1 MSFKFFS
8 RNGEILPSEQA
19 VVSLD
24 DIAYGYGYGV
34 YETIRVAQGIPYFIN
49 DHLERFM
56 ISAQAITLEH
66 AFTPDFV
73 KEAIVRLIEA
83 NKTDTSNIKM
93 LLIGG
98 RTAKDATLYIQMHN
112 PLFPDRKLYKKGAH
126 TITEQYER
134 LYPQAKT
141 LNMLPS
147 YLAYKKAS
155 VAGAY
160 DALLVNHSGCITEG
174 TRTNFYV
181 LQGKTIISPPSSEI
195 LLGVMRKAILRVAA
209 INGFEFKERPI
220 PLESLAEYDAAFISS
235 TSTKIMPLHS
245 VDEFEFGDK
254 PPALIELMRQF
265 DEFYKNCKGKLE

>member
-1 MSFKFFS
+1 MSFEFFS
-8 RNGEILPSEQA
+8 RNGEILPSSQA

-49 DHLERFM
+49 DHIERFM
-56 ISAQAITLEH
+56 ASAQAITLEH
-66 AFTPDFV
+66 TFAPEFV
-73 KEAIVRLIEA
+73 KEAIVALIKA

-98 RTAKDATLYIQMHN
+98 RTAGDATLYIQMHN

-126 TITEQYER
+126 TITERYER
-134 LYPQAKT
+134 LYPHAKT

-155 VAGAY
+155 AAGAY
-160 DALLVNHSGCITEG
+160 DALLIDRDGCITEG

-181 LQGKTIISPPSSEI
+181 LQDKTIISPPSSDI
-195 LLGVMRKAILRVAA
+195 LLGVMRKAILQVALV
-209 INGFEFKERPI
+209 NGFEVKEQPI
-220 PLESLAEYDAAFISS
+220 PLDSIASYDAAFISS

-245 VDEFEFGDK
+245 VDEFVFGEK
-254 PPALIELMRQF
+254 PVALTELMQRF
-265 DEFYKNCKGKLE
+265 DEFYKNCDGKL

>member
-1 MSFKFFS
+1 MSAVFFS
-8 RNGEILPSEQA
+8 RNGEILPSDQA

-34 YETIRVAQGIPYFIN
+34 YETIRVAQGVPYFVN

-66 AFTPDFV
+66 TFTPEFI
-73 KEAIVRLIEA
+73 KQAIIKLIEA

-98 RTAKDATLYIQMHN
+98 RTAAEATLYIQMHN

-126 TITEQYER
+126 TITENYER

-155 VAGAY
+155 AAGAY
-160 DALLVNHSGCITEG
+160 DALLVNRNGCITEG

-181 LQGKTIISPPSSEI
+181 MQGKTIISPPSSEI
-195 LLGVMRKAILRVAA
+195 LLGVMRKVILQVAKM
-209 INGFEFKERPI
+209 NGFEFKEQPI
-220 PLESLAEYDAAFISS
+220 PLESLGQYDAAFISS

-245 VDEFEFGDK
+245 VDGFEFGDK
-254 PPALIELMRQF
+254 PPALIELMQQF
-265 DEFYKNCKGKLE
+265 DEFYKQCKGKLE